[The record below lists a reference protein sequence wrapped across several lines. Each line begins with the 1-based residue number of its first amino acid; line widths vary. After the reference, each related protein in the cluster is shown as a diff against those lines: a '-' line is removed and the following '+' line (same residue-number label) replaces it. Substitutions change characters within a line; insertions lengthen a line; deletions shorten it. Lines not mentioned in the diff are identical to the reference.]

1 MAMTA
6 YEEVM
11 NSGKLYKVME
21 FTEQDPHYREYLQ
34 RMEEYNRLGYSPEA
48 EAAKQGILRNLF
60 AEVGDGAY
68 IQAPYHAMWGGR
80 HVHLGRNVY
89 INFNCT
95 LVDDAQIHIGDG
107 TMIAPNVTIVA
118 ASHPVSPKLRAEGYG
133 CNKPVHIGRNVWIAS
148 NVTVLPGVHIGDN
161 AIIGAGAIVT
171 KDVPANVIAM
181 GSPAKIVRE
190 ITPDDDVHYDHGQSI
205 ADSIVT
211 LDRLSE

>member
-1 MAMTA
+1 MALTA

-21 FTEQDPHYREYLQ
+21 FTEQDPHYREYLH

-48 EAAKQGILRNLF
+48 EAKKREILRSLF
-60 AEVGDGAY
+60 AEVGDGVY

-80 HVHLGRNVY
+80 HVHLGANVY

-95 LVDDAQIHIGDG
+95 LVDDAQIYIGDG
-107 TMIAPNVTIVA
+107 TMIAPNVTIIA
-118 ASHPVSPKLRAEGYG
+118 ASHPVSPRLRAEGYG

-161 AIIGAGAIVT
+161 AIIGAGSIVT
-171 KDVPANVIAM
+171 KDVPANVSAM
-181 GSPAKIVRE
+181 GNPAKIVRE
-190 ITPDDDVHYDHGQSI
+190 ITPDDDIHYDHGKAI
-205 ADSIVT
+205 TDNIVT
-211 LDRLSE
+211 LDALQ